1 MVAELVDSECF
12 ADDIDW
18 PKLVQDLAHACSV
31 EVVDFEVA
39 VLWLRPHQR
48 VANTATHEQGATTCF
63 VNSARQKQNIF
74 RNVSH
79 TEKNFSRKGAKKTQS
94 FLAFF
99 ASFAPLR
106 EIFLIFLGRLHDDL
120 HAAS

>member
-12 ADDIDW
+12 ADDVDW

-48 VANTATHEQGATTCF
+48 IANTATHEQGATTCF

-74 RNVSH
+74 RNGSH
-79 TEKNFSRKGAKKTQS
+79 TEKNFSRAKAQRRRKV

-99 ASFAPLR
+99 
-106 EIFLIFLGRLHDDL
+106 
-120 HAAS
+120 